1 MAYVV
6 SYKMCHS
13 WTRKLVCAHLMAQLT
28 CPAVSTQTGEA
39 VDGVL
44 ARASIH
50 ARGYHC
56 LLTLVDIHFT
66 SLTYTVIMMS
76 RHFVHHSKIVYY
88 H

>member
-1 MAYVV
+1 
-6 SYKMCHS
+6 MCPS
-13 WTRKLVCAHLMAQLT
+13 WTRKLLGANLMAQLT

-44 ARASIH
+44 ARATVH
-50 ARGYHC
+50 ARGYLC

-66 SLTYTVIMMS
+66 SLTYTAIMKS